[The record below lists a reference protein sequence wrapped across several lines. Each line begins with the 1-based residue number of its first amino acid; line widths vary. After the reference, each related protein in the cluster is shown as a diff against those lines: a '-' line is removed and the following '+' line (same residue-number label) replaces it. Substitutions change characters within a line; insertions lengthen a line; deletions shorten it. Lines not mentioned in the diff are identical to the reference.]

1 MTTREVPGDT
11 DEAVELLSSP
21 PTNDDLDDLL
31 EAAAPR
37 RRSKLTIGLVAAL
50 IFVVGFFAG
59 SMSEKIAVSVQ
70 EAQAA
75 SVEGGDEDSVVSI
88 TGPVVTG
95 SVLMLDD
102 GVVYVER
109 ADGGTV
115 KVRVSEATIV
125 GLSESG
131 ELADLVPGDGVIVHG
146 ETSADGTVDAS
157 SIQQSR
163 PKP

>member
-1 MTTREVPGDT
+1 MTTREVPGET

-21 PTNDDLDDLL
+21 PTDEDLDDLL

-50 IFVVGFFAG
+50 IFVLGFFAG
-59 SMSEKIAVSVQ
+59 SMSEKIAVSIQ

-75 SVEGGDEDSVVSI
+75 SAETGDEGTAVSN
-88 TGPVVTG
+88 TGPAVTG
-95 SVLMLDD
+95 TVLMLDD
-102 GVVYVER
+102 GLIYIER

-115 KVRVSEATIV
+115 KVRLSETTIV
-125 GLSESG
+125 GLSEPG
-131 ELADLVPGDGVIVHG
+131 ELTDLVPGEGVIVHG
-146 ETSADGTVDAS
+146 EISADGTIDAS

-163 PKP
+163 PGP

>member
-1 MTTREVPGDT
+1 VTTREVPGDT

-21 PTNDDLDDLL
+21 PTNEDLDDLL

-37 RRSKLTIGLVAAL
+37 RRSKLTVALVAAL

-59 SMSEKIAVSVQ
+59 SMSEKIALSIQ

-75 SVEGGDEDSVVSI
+75 SAEAGDEGTAVSNA
-88 TGPVVTG
+88 GPAVTG
-95 SVLMLDD
+95 RVLMLDD

-109 ADGGTV
+109 DGGGTV

-125 GLSESG
+125 GVSEPG
-131 ELADLVPGDGVIVHG
+131 ELTELVPGEGVIVHG
-146 ETSADGTVDAS
+146 EISADGSIDAS

-163 PKP
+163 PEP

>member
-1 MTTREVPGDT
+1 MTTREVPGET

-21 PTNDDLDDLL
+21 PTDEDLDDLL

-50 IFVVGFFAG
+50 IFVLGFFAG
-59 SMSEKIAVSVQ
+59 SMSEKIAVSIQ

-75 SVEGGDEDSVVSI
+75 SAEAGDESTAVSN
-88 TGPVVTG
+88 TGPAVTG
-95 SVLMLDD
+95 TVLMLDD
-102 GVVYVER
+102 GVIYIER

-115 KVRVSEATIV
+115 KVRLSETTIV
-125 GLSESG
+125 GLSEPG
-131 ELADLVPGDGVIVHG
+131 ELTDLVPGEGVIVHG
-146 ETSADGTVDAS
+146 EISADGTIDAS

-163 PKP
+163 PEP